1 MIVKTVFELQ
11 KVLAEAKN
19 NSKSIGFVPTMGA
32 LHTGHLRLIHR
43 ASEENDLVVVSIFVN
58 PTQFNNKED
67 LLQYPRTI
75 EKDLDLLKEN
85 CSNFIVFYPETV
97 EIYPSNDNFTPID
110 LGHLDEV
117 LEGKFRP
124 GHFKGVVHVVHN
136 LFKLVTPQKA
146 YFGQKDFQQLAI
158 IRFMTKAYGFP
169 IEIIACDTLREPS
182 GLAMSSRNMRL
193 SEEQKVEALIIWE
206 TLKFIEANKSVLNP
220 KELKNRAIDFFEK
233 STLKLEYLEI
243 VNAENLFEAENWSEP
258 AVCCIAAYC
267 GEVRLIDNLLL

>member
-11 KVLAEAKN
+11 KILTEAKN

-32 LHTGHLRLIHR
+32 LHAGHLRLIQR
-43 ASEENDLVVVSIFVN
+43 ASDENDIVVVSIFVN

-67 LLQYPRTI
+67 LLHYPRTI
-75 EKDLDLLKEN
+75 EKDLVLLKEN
-85 CSNFIVFYPETV
+85 CSNYLVFNPEV
-97 EIYPSNDNFTPID
+97 NEIYPSEDHFKSID

-117 LEGKFRP
+117 LEAKFRP

-136 LFKLVTPQKA
+136 LFNLVKPEKA

-169 IEIIACDTLREPS
+169 IDIVACDTLREPS

-193 SEEQKVEALIIWE
+193 SEVQKVDSLIIWN
-206 TLKFIEANKSVLNP
+206 TLNFVKSNKSKLSP
-220 KELKNRAIDFFEK
+220 FDLKKKAIDFFGK
-233 STLKLEYLEI
+233 GTLELEYLEI
-243 VNAENLFEAENWSEP
+243 VNEENLLEAKDWTGP
-258 AVCCIAAYC
+258 TVCCIAAYC